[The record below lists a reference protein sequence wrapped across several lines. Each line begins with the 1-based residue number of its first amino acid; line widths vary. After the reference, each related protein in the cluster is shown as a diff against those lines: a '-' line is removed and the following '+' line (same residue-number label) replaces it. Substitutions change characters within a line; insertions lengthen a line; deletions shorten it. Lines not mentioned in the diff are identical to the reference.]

1 VRWSYD
7 TRRGIRLATIA
18 FVLAPH
24 FAVAQATSV
33 QEPPP
38 SGLVD
43 EFTRLFG
50 IHYAIG
56 DLKTLSLPDSALEF
70 RFWSIGWGINGLRL
84 QRTASGEWLAQ
95 RIVINGPNSAR
106 IDSLPLAIA
115 GDAQRMDSMWDE
127 LVREGVHSLP
137 THVPRTWMMMD
148 GHSYIYELRRGQSY
162 RAVWIEHVAK
172 PEAPA
177 DDAIKRIARILQA
190 HFPFLR
196 VPSR

>member
-1 VRWSYD
+1 MQ
-7 TRRGIRLATIA
+7 IRLATIVL
-18 FVLAPH
+18 VLAPH
-24 FAVAQATSV
+24 LAAAQAASV
-33 QEPPP
+33 EEPPP

-43 EFTRLFG
+43 EFTRSLG
-50 IHYAIG
+50 IHRAIG
-56 DLKTLSLPDSALEF
+56 DLKTMSLADSALEF
-70 RFWSIGWGINGLRL
+70 RFWSIGWGMSGLRL

-95 RIVINGPNSAR
+95 RIVVNGPNSAR

-127 LVREGVHSLP
+127 LVREGVLSLP
-137 THVPRTWMMMD
+137 THVPRTWLMMD

-162 RAVWIEHVAK
+162 RAVRIEHVDK
-172 PEAPA
+172 PEVPA

-190 HFPFLR
+190 QFPFLG